1 MNEWVAIDQF
11 LRPDSLAEAV
21 ALWQESGTDY
31 ISGGSRLAA
40 NRPEGV
46 TSLISIRQLIHGEIE
61 LGDESAIIPAG
72 SSIQELI
79 DSLNGTAGQSL
90 ADCAQASCSSRN
102 LRNQRTLGGELA
114 DGSFDSDL
122 KVAFSALNPVLRVFE
137 EQSEDVA
144 YSDWN
149 GYGIIERIQIPMAQL
164 ASLKT
169 ERFSLLP
176 VSPAF
181 LIVVSCDIEGKKWV
195 AVGGAMDQVVVG
207 TIESDLSEFN
217 DTVSAGFRDD
227 HFGSPEYK
235 QQMLQVAFKRLGVI
249 Q

>member
-1 MNEWVAIDQF
+1 
-11 LRPDSLAEAV
+11 
-21 ALWQESGTDY
+21 
-31 ISGGSRLAA
+31 
-40 NRPEGV
+40 
-46 TSLISIRQLIHGEIE
+46 
-61 LGDESAIIPAG
+61 
-72 SSIQELI
+72 
-79 DSLNGTAGQSL
+79 
-90 ADCAQASCSSRN
+90 
-102 LRNQRTLGGELA
+102 
-114 DGSFDSDL
+114 
-122 KVAFSALNPVLRVFE
+122 VAFSALNPVLRVFE